1 MIPGEFSWYGYPG
14 STGCTPII
22 TSRCTAGIPSY
33 STQKDKAW
41 EVIKYMLSE
50 DMQYSSSA
58 ESAGLPRVVY
68 SSDVIPVNVEA
79 FRKLNKESA
88 EKDTQLILGVPEHD
102 RIELPMDHA
111 DEILDEYEMFL
122 RKPLR
127 RQIRDKRAIAVV
139 RMYFAKFITGE
150 MDISEAANTVEK
162 EIKSIYEK

>member
-1 MIPGEFSWYGYPG
+1 
-14 STGCTPII
+14 
-22 TSRCTAGIPSY
+22 
-33 STQKDKAW
+33 
-41 EVIKYMLSE
+41 
-50 DMQYSSSA
+50 
-58 ESAGLPRVVY
+58 
-68 SSDVIPVNVEA
+68 
-79 FRKLNKESA
+79 
-88 EKDTQLILGVPEHD
+88 
-102 RIELPMDHA
+102 MDHA